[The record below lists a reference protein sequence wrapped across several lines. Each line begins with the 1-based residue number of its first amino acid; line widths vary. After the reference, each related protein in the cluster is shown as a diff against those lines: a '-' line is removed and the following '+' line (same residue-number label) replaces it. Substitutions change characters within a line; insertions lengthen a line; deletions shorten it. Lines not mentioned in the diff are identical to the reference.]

1 MEAILQWPQLPTI
14 AKFMLRQG
22 MECQSLLGT
31 RTMRRGTQLQSLQWN
46 PHMTGRYQS
55 RRIIVTQ
62 YHYIRISHCQKQDN
76 SILELHNRIQTMEH
90 TVVMKAHPRL
100 APMLVK
106 GIRTII
112 VWLAKPRSM
121 TAVQLTLELLEV
133 CPAKIRS
140 NRI

>member
-1 MEAILQWPQLPTI
+1 
-14 AKFMLRQG
+14 
-22 MECQSLLGT
+22 
-31 RTMRRGTQLQSLQWN
+31 
-46 PHMTGRYQS
+46 
-55 RRIIVTQ
+55 
-62 YHYIRISHCQKQDN
+62 
-76 SILELHNRIQTMEH
+76 MEH